1 MNKLEK
7 IRDNLIE
14 KSTDEKLVRAL
25 VTGSVQDPETGEPLF
40 DCYYEEETGYL
51 SDKLTV
57 SSEGFRVITD
67 VLEDLFEQFGF
78 VRFPDKNNLEAV
90 TEFCLISDKL
100 EELFELFGFC
110 RTPTDDLVEEGVKQM
125 DDKLEYAFTEIRID
139 LIEAFDKA
147 VKRLGEKSK

>member
-14 KSTDEKLVRAL
+14 KSTDEKLVKAL

-90 TEFCLISDKL
+90 TELDA
-100 EELFELFGFC
+100 
-110 RTPTDDLVEEGVKQM
+110 
-125 DDKLEYAFTEIRID
+125 KLEYAFTEIRID

>member
-1 MNKLEK
+1 MLGFKKLTMEVRNMSKLEK

-14 KSTDEKLVRAL
+14 KSTDEKLVKAL

-57 SSEGFRVITD
+57 SSEGF
-67 VLEDLFEQFGF
+67 
-78 VRFPDKNNLEAV
+78 
-90 TEFCLISDKL
+90 CLITDKL
-100 EELFELFGFC
+100 EELFEIFGFC
-110 RTPTDDLVEEGVKQM
+110 RTPTDDRVEEGVKQM

-147 VKRLGEKSK
+147 VKRLGEESK

>member
-1 MNKLEK
+1 MSKLEK

-14 KSTDEKLVRAL
+14 KSTDEKLVREL

-40 DCYYEEETGYL
+40 DRYEEEGG
-51 SDKLTV
+51 DICEDLTV
-57 SSEGFRVITD
+57 SSEGF
-67 VLEDLFEQFGF
+67 
-78 VRFPDKNNLEAV
+78 
-90 TEFCLISDKL
+90 CLLTDKL

-147 VKRLGEKSK
+147 VKRLGEESK

>member
-14 KSTDEKLVRAL
+14 KSTDEKLVKAL
-25 VTGSVQDPETGEPLF
+25 VTGSIQDPETGEPLF

-90 TEFCLISDKL
+90 TELDA
-100 EELFELFGFC
+100 
-110 RTPTDDLVEEGVKQM
+110 
-125 DDKLEYAFTEIRID
+125 KLEYAFTEIRID

>member
-1 MNKLEK
+1 MEVRNMSKLEK

-14 KSTDEKLVRAL
+14 KSTDEKLVKAL
-25 VTGSVQDPETGEPLF
+25 VTGSIQDPETGEPLF

-57 SSEGFRVITD
+57 SSEGF
-67 VLEDLFEQFGF
+67 
-78 VRFPDKNNLEAV
+78 
-90 TEFCLISDKL
+90 CLITDKL

-147 VKRLGEKSK
+147 VKRLGEESK

>member
-1 MNKLEK
+1 MLGFKKLTMEVRNMSKLEK

-14 KSTDEKLVRAL
+14 KSTDEKLVKAL
-25 VTGSVQDPETGEPLF
+25 VTGSIQDPETGEPLF

-90 TEFCLISDKL
+90 TELDA
-100 EELFELFGFC
+100 
-110 RTPTDDLVEEGVKQM
+110 
-125 DDKLEYAFTEIRID
+125 KLEYAFTEIRID

-147 VKRLGEKSK
+147 VKRLGEESK

>member
-1 MNKLEK
+1 MSKLEK

-14 KSTDEKLVRAL
+14 KSTDEKLVKAL

-57 SSEGFRVITD
+57 SSEGF
-67 VLEDLFEQFGF
+67 
-78 VRFPDKNNLEAV
+78 
-90 TEFCLISDKL
+90 CLITDKL
-100 EELFELFGFC
+100 EELFEIFGFC
-110 RTPTDDLVEEGVKQM
+110 RTPTDDRVEEGVKQM

-147 VKRLGEKSK
+147 VKRLGEESK